1 MLPWLTGIIKQEI
14 NISKYITIYTS
25 LMVNMGKRLT
35 VLILAIVIVIIIA
48 VGTILL
54 SGSPATPATIDI
66 QFNPSILIN
75 VNQGESSSLEII
87 LRNSP
92 GLKAAAEGV
101 EGELVLP
108 DGFIEESLQTQTRQ
122 LIFGRIHPGEAGQY
136 TLTIAALNT
145 VEAGEHYAKLTVWG
159 TNIPRQEVNLKII
172 VNP

>member
-1 MLPWLTGIIKQEI
+1 M
-14 NISKYITIYTS
+14 
-25 LMVNMGKRLT
+25 KRWI
-35 VLILAIVIVIIIA
+35 VLISVIVIAVIITVSA
-48 VGTILL
+48 VFL
-54 SGSPATPATIDI
+54 SGSPAAPATIEI
-66 QFNPSILIN
+66 QFNPSPPLN

-108 DGFIEESLQTQTRQ
+108 DGFVEESLQTQTRQ

-172 VNP
+172 VNS